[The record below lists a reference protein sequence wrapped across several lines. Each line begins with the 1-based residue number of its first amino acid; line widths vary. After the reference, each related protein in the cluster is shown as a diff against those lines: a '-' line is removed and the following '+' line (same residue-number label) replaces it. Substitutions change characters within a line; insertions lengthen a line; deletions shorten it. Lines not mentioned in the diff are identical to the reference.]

1 MEDVKQTVVPA
12 GPIASPSLVVYP
24 RPFESGDRID
34 CYAAFLPG
42 ETLGAFMRRTR
53 IAAPSRVLRVEHNGC
68 PVPLALWDR
77 LIPRQGDMV
86 VVSARALGGGGGG
99 KVLRTVAMLAVVAAA
114 FYAPAFAGL
123 TKMVGG
129 IEVATLGGSALSAGI
144 MLGGS
149 LLVGALLPLPTPTAA
164 KLGTGQKYESSPT
177 YAIQGGRNRARPWEP
192 MLIIF
197 GRHKV
202 VPDAG
207 AKPYSQ
213 YVGDTQ
219 FLNQIFHFGLQLNGI
234 TLSDLKIGET
244 PVSNYQGVQLQ
255 SSDPNT
261 GALSMFSGNVDTLQ
275 GFTLQS
281 GVINTRTTPSD
292 VTHISVE
299 IASQLFY
306 V

>member
-42 ETLGAFMRRTR
+42 ETLGAFMRRSR
-53 IAAPSRVLRVEHNGC
+53 IAAPSRVVRVEHNGR

-149 LLVGALLPLPTPTAA
+149 LLVGAAA
-164 KLGTGQKYESSPT
+164 AA
-177 YAIQGGRNRARPWEP
+177 YAHRREAGHRSEVREQSDLRDPGRAE
-192 MLIIF
+192 
-197 GRHKV
+197 
-202 VPDAG
+202 PDAG
-207 AKPYSQ
+207 LGADDAGVWPA
-213 YVGDTQ
+213 
-219 FLNQIFHFGLQLNGI
+219 
-234 TLSDLKIGET
+234 
-244 PVSNYQGVQLQ
+244 QG
-255 SSDPNT
+255 SS
-261 GALSMFSGNVDTLQ
+261 
-275 GFTLQS
+275 
-281 GVINTRTTPSD
+281 R
-292 VTHISVE
+292 
-299 IASQLFY
+299 
-306 V
+306 